1 MLLFYICVHANVELK
16 TFLSMLISQS
26 AGKFLK
32 RKNSIEVGSE
42 AIDLTLPVVMGVVN
56 ITPDSFYDGGKLEDE
71 NAMLAAVEEMIR
83 EGAALIDVGAVST
96 RPGAKLVSTKT
107 ELERLLPTL
116 KAIRNSF
123 AKIPVSVDTFR
134 SWVAVR
140 VIDEIGPIIVNDISG
155 GTLDTK
161 MFETIGKLGIPYV
174 LSHIQ
179 GTPQD
184 MQENPVYQ
192 NIIKEIS
199 AYFSEMVKRL
209 TKFGVNDIILDP
221 GFGFGKNLE
230 HNYEL
235 LNRLD
240 SFKVF
245 QLPVMA
251 GLSRKS
257 MIWKTLENTPEMA
270 LNGTTV
276 VNTMALLGGAD
287 ILRVHDVKEA
297 VEAVKIF
304 TEIKATI
311 IQ

>member
-1 MLLFYICVHANVELK
+1 
-16 TFLSMLISQS
+16 MLITQS

-32 RKNSIEVGSE
+32 RNSSIQLGDKS
-42 AIDLTLPVVMGVVN
+42 IDLSIPIIMGIINV
-56 ITPDSFYDGGKLEDE
+56 TPDSFFDGGDMADE
-71 NAMLAAVEEMIR
+71 TIMLKAVEKMIVD
-83 EGAALIDVGAVST
+83 GATVIDVGAVST
-96 RPGAKLVSTKT
+96 RPGSNTVSTKI
-107 ELERLLPTL
+107 ELGRLLPAVQ
-116 KAIRNSF
+116 AIREKF
-123 AKIPVSVDTFR
+123 PEIPVSIDTFR

-140 VIDEIGPIIVNDISG
+140 VIDEIGPVVVNDISG
-155 GTLDTK
+155 GTLDSK
-161 MFETIGKLGIPYV
+161 MFETVGKLQLPYI

-179 GTPQD
+179 GTPQT
-184 MQENPVYQ
+184 MQDNPQYDDL
-192 NIIKEIS
+192 IKEIS
-199 AYFSEMVKRL
+199 SYFAEKVKRL
-209 TKFGVNDIILDP
+209 TKAGVKDIIIDP
-221 GFGFGKNLE
+221 GFGFGKNLD

-257 MIWKTLENTPEMA
+257 MIWKALDVKPETS

-276 VNTMALLGGAD
+276 ANTLALMGGTD

-304 TEIKATI
+304 CEIKATLI
-311 IQ
+311 